1 MTDPRHA
8 PIRTGNP
15 PADTAGGHADAD
27 KVRDLLR
34 GTDPADVATAA
45 ASYEDAARRL
55 AELRDLLFHLVR
67 RHAEDPEAASSPS
80 LAALRRLFTDSEHL
94 LASARAMGEA
104 LRAYGGE
111 ILPWY
116 VEHAPDHG
124 TAADDVD
131 QFMRR
136 LNARIAELW
145 HVFPEKIDGAAD
157 APPPPRRRGVRLAS
171 ADPAATPPSP
181 DGKDDKDEKKDE
193 HGGNQSNQTVVPMIG
208 IPMGG
213 MGGGGRGG
221 GPGGRAR
228 SRKGARRKMDLPPPA
243 IKPAPGLIPDRE
255 PRILTPANDAK
266 PKAAAA
272 PPKLTAPV
280 KPSLPSMP
288 PAPEPGWVPPVSV
301 AESLTPE
308 ASKASES
315 APQAPPPPQSPIAE
329 ALSAP
334 KQNASK
340 D

>member
-15 PADTAGGHADAD
+15 PADTAGGHADPD

-67 RHAEDPEAASSPS
+67 RHAEDPEAEASPS
-80 LAALRRLFTDSEHL
+80 LAALRRLFADSEHL
-94 LASARAMGEA
+94 LAAARTMGEA

-124 TAADDVD
+124 TAPDDVD
-131 QFMRR
+131 QYMRR

-145 HVFPEKIDGAAD
+145 HAFPEKIDGAAD

-171 ADPAATPPSP
+171 ADPSSTPSENDKDG
-181 DGKDDKDEKKDE
+181 DGKDDKPSD
-193 HGGNQSNQTVVPMIG
+193 HNGNQSNQTVVPMIG

-221 GPGGRAR
+221 GPGGRSR
-228 SRKGARRKMDLPPPA
+228 SRRGARRKMDVPSPA
-243 IKPAPGLIPDRE
+243 IKPAPGLIPERE
-255 PRILTPANDAK
+255 PRILTPGNEAGPRPA
-266 PKAAAA
+266 AAAA
-272 PPKLTAPV
+272 PKITAPL

-301 AESLTPE
+301 AESLTSKAPE
-308 ASKASES
+308 AAS
-315 APQAPPPPQSPIAE
+315 QAPPPPQSPIAE
-329 ALSAP
+329 ALSTP
-334 KQNASK
+334 KQDAAK